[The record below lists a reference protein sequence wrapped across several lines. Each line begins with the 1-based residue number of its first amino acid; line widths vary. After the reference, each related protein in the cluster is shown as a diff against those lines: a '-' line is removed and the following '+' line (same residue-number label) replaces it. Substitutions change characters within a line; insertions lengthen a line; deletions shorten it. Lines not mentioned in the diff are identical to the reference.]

1 MNLSRTGFT
10 EGVLHSPEVPVKLES
25 QAWAVVKDE
34 GKLDTQ
40 NRSQRAHREHPTGP
54 QGPWAQD
61 EIKEVDR
68 IQMAGMLVEQHGKLC

>member
-25 QAWAVVKDE
+25 QAWVVVKDE

-54 QGPWAQD
+54 QGPWALHAASHTVP
-61 EIKEVDR
+61 IPLGCCVVGR
-68 IQMAGMLVEQHGKLC
+68 LSL